1 VLFAPGWRSPIRQ
14 TTVLAIFAVG
24 LLLGGALTAGVLWL
38 LSGLTEP
45 VPQTGRVVA
54 ILTLAAFGTLREFGV
69 LRLELPQNA
78 RQIPPEIL
86 QRRLRLG
93 ALQFGF
99 ELGTGVRTYL
109 SSTTPYILAV
119 GLLLALPGPV
129 ATVSAGVA
137 FGLGRALTPTLSVA
151 GRDRYWDRRRTS
163 RIAWITRGSGLA
175 VFVALG
181 LLLFREI

>member
-14 TTVLAIFAVG
+14 TTVLAIFTIG
-24 LLLGGALTAGVLWL
+24 LLLGGALAAGVLWL

-45 VPQTGRVVA
+45 VPQTGRVIAV
-54 ILTLAAFGTLREFGV
+54 LSLAAFGTLREFGV

-78 RQIPPEIL
+78 RQIPQEIL

-119 GLLLALPGPV
+119 GLLLTLPGLV
-129 ATVSAGVA
+129 ATVSAGLA
-137 FGLGRALTPTLSVA
+137 FGLGRALTPTLSIA
-151 GRDRYWDRRRTS
+151 GLDRSWDHRRMS
-163 RIAWITRGSGLA
+163 RIAWITRGSALA

-181 LLLFREI
+181 LLLFHQI